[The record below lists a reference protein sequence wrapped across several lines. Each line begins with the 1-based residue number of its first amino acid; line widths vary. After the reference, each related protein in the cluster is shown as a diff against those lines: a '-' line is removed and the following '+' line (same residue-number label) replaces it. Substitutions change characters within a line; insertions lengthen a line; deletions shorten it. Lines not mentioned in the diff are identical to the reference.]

1 MLYLSNLLNKPL
13 FLGKLQFAKVID
25 FGVPEKLQTSSI
37 ATMLIKKDG
46 KKYTLPLKHV
56 RVQGNQ
62 FELTAEDVSLLP
74 YDEKD
79 FYLAEDLLDKQVI
92 DVTGRRLVRVNDVI
106 LRENDG
112 LKVTGIDI
120 GFSGVLRRLGLNKG
134 NMMKT
139 ITIPWSQIEAFDY
152 QTGDIK
158 IKLSQSNLNTFHPAE
173 IADILED
180 AGTKERMGVVE
191 ALDAGKAAAAIEEA
205 NAETQESILDELP
218 QKQLENIVQ
227 KMPISEIADIL
238 HRLSGETVRNIFR
251 LLGQEKSQKVK
262 KLLIYPE
269 DVAGGLMTVKVFKET
284 ADKTVAEIL
293 EKLSQKKQKPEG
305 IIIVDTN
312 DQVKGIVNAKNFL
325 NASSDSPLKNIM
337 KPAHVVHEDAS
348 FSEILKIFAEYNL
361 RILPVVD
368 EHEKLSGVIAI
379 DEVLARI
386 QQEEEKD
393 DTL

>member
-1 MLYLSNLLNKPL
+1 MLYLSNLLNQPL
-13 FLGKLQFAKVID
+13 FLGKSQFAKVID
-25 FGVPEKLQTSSI
+25 FGVPEKLQTSSV
-37 ATMLIKKDG
+37 ATILIKKDG

-56 RVQGNQ
+56 LIQDNH

-106 LRENDG
+106 LRDNDG

-284 ADKTVAEIL
+284 ADKTVTEVL

-325 NASSDSPLKNIM
+325 NTSSDTPLKNIM
-337 KPAHVVHEDAS
+337 KPAHVVHEDAE
-348 FSEILKIFAEYNL
+348 FTEILKLFAEYNL

-379 DEVLARI
+379 DEILARI